1 MDKVQPKPFSQVLG
15 QAPAVGPKPFSSLIK
30 VQEQEDPISRYESI
44 MSRYENKPLTK
55 EVILAD
61 KDLMGLVRENV
72 STRFKDRNLLSAGAS
87 AVAGGAGA
95 YGWENMSD
103 EELFETWQEYHRS
116 FAGGQTVTTANE
128 VAYAATADDETKA
141 KLGLGYQL
149 FDRMENAFVGE
160 GTWAE
165 TFDATGDYMQ
175 AAIWDPITVLS

>member
-116 FAGGQTVTTANE
+116 FAGGQTVTTANVLTTPNLYSAVHPASRPRSISLMHQMVPNE
-128 VAYAATADDETKA
+128 SACLTIKS
-141 KLGLGYQL
+141 
-149 FDRMENAFVGE
+149 
-160 GTWAE
+160 
-165 TFDATGDYMQ
+165 DALANFRNRLKMSQ
-175 AAIWDPITVLS
+175 